1 LTPVSRSDHLV
12 TRKRPSLDRA
22 LLGAGGMGEG
32 ARAAWLPRAVH
43 DPPGAGGGSSHRGRD
58 SKLDRDVAIKK
69 WARASREPIS
79 LKIQIRG
86 SPLENRLYCLL

>member
-1 LTPVSRSDHLV
+1 
-12 TRKRPSLDRA
+12 
-22 LLGAGGMGEG
+22 MGEG
-32 ARAAWLPRAVH
+32 ARAAWLPRAVR
-43 DPPGAGGGSSHRGRD
+43 DPPGVGRGSSHRGRD

-79 LKIQIRG
+79 LKIDQIRG